1 VDPNN
6 FEHRTAPI
14 TPQRAIE
21 LVNLGIPV
29 FKVWTSDPRKN
40 PATFTYRAEVGEPLN
55 REIMIMA
62 RRDPRVTIIRSPHAF
77 VVGDRRDALQLR

>member
-1 VDPNN
+1 MDPDN

-14 TPQRAIE
+14 TTERAIE
-21 LVNLGIPV
+21 LVNLNVPV
-29 FKVWTSDPRKN
+29 FKVWTSDPRKGT
-40 PATFTYRAEVGEPLN
+40 ATYTYRTEVGEPHD

-77 VVGDRRDALQLR
+77 QAERNHDIQ